1 MDSNVLSTIAIV
13 VSVLSII
20 IGIIN
25 HRKIKS
31 KCFGHDIGE
40 TSIDITTTTPD
51 LPPLPKSLSSDLE
64 DIAPSNL
71 RIQVP
76 K

>member
-1 MDSNVLSTIAIV
+1 MDSNILSTIAIII
-13 VSVLSII
+13 SILSAI

-25 HRKIKS
+25 HRKVKS

-40 TSIDITTTTPD
+40 TSIDITTTTP
-51 LPPLPKSLSSDLE
+51 E
-64 DIAPSNL
+64 QTNNL
-71 RIQVP
+71 RIKLPESP

>member
-1 MDSNVLSTIAIV
+1 MDSNILSTIAIV

-25 HRKIKS
+25 HRKVKS

-40 TSIDITTTTPD
+40 TSIDITTTTND
-51 LPPLPKSLSSDLE
+51 LPPLPASLSSDL
-64 DIAPSNL
+64 DDAPSSL
-71 RIQVP
+71 RIKP
-76 K
+76 TK

>member
-1 MDSNVLSTIAIV
+1 MDSNILSTIAIII
-13 VSVLSII
+13 SILSEI

-25 HRKIKS
+25 HRKVKS

-40 TSIDITTTTPD
+40 SSIDITTTTP
-51 LPPLPKSLSSDLE
+51 E
-64 DIAPSNL
+64 QTNNL
-71 RIQVP
+71 RIKLPESP